1 MRSTCEYRS
10 YQTHL
15 EFDSDLNRFVQR
27 HQAHPF
33 TIATELL
40 LGDRTSKRL
49 PREGK
54 KGKTADKT

>member
-15 EFDSDLNRFVQR
+15 EFDSDLNRFVHR

-33 TIATELL
+33 TVATELL
-40 LGDRTSKRL
+40 MGDRTSKPL
-49 PREGK
+49 PREDK
-54 KGKTADKT
+54 KGDAADKS